1 MWIISGIGR
10 SGTSFVAEIFRHCGY
25 YMGEFNKS
33 VRAGY
38 EDKDIT
44 RINKMILAGE
54 FLDNN
59 HIQEMVDLSSKPIV
73 KDPRFMITIG
83 HWLLAGAK
91 IEGVLLCR
99 RDIPQIMKSSAQS
112 KAGLA
117 YIFNGLFSYGQI
129 GILESIEEALILT
142 LEEYKVMHY
151 DIWYPRSITEFQEVA
166 CLNHF
171 VDDMAALK
179 YAWQMARSKYGFH

>member
-10 SGTSFVAEIFRHCGY
+10 SGTSFVAEIFRNCGY
-25 YMGEFNKS
+25 YMGEFNES

-44 RINKMILAGE
+44 RINKTILSGE
-54 FLDNN
+54 FFGDNY
-59 HIQEMVDLSSKPIV
+59 IQEMVDLSSKKPIV

-91 IEGVLLCR
+91 IEGVFLCC
-99 RDIPQIMKSSAQS
+99 RDIPQTIQSSAKS
-112 KAGLA
+112 KAGMA
-117 YIFNGLFSYGQI
+117 YMFHGSYGQI
-129 GILESIEEALILT
+129 NILESIEEAFILT
-142 LEEYKVMHY
+142 LLEHGIMRY
-151 DIWYPRSITEFQEVA
+151 DIWYPRSTTEFQEVA

-179 YAWQMARSKYGFH
+179 YAWQMARSKYGSH